1 METAMCS
8 PKSISTYSW
17 WTARPRSPVS
27 LEVRWGH
34 AIEFWPWNVGESDA
48 CRFQIW
54 HMTKVPWDPPHPLS
68 SPNFLLDVYTQGY
81 PVCPSSRES
90 NLCLPRF
97 LSHGPPKTT
106 LSLIYTGL
114 WCEWERKRYCLMRL
128 RSWILYFSNYPT
140 LTNTVFL
147 II

>member
-8 PKSISTYSW
+8 PKSISTFSW

-27 LEVRWGH
+27 LEVRWSHG
-34 AIEFWPWNVGESDA
+34 IEFWTWNVGESDA

-81 PVCPSSRES
+81 PVCPNSRES

-97 LSHGPPKTT
+97 LSQGPPKTI
-106 LSLIYTGL
+106 LSL
-114 WCEWERKRYCLMRL
+114 
-128 RSWILYFSNYPT
+128 ST
-140 LTNTVFL
+140 LDCDVNEKEKCIVLCDWDLEFFISAITLPLL
-147 II
+147 IQYI